1 MFTKRE
7 LEILKEGL
15 NKLMNVHENEFENEL
30 VPAEVFVKW
39 HREELE
45 LYSKLRMLENDNA

>member
-7 LEILKEGL
+7 LEILKEAL

-45 LYSKLRMLENDNA
+45 LYSKLKTLENNV